1 MIKPDDSSQW
11 ILKPKIGLGSISFGV
26 DQKAINALIVYGP
39 VTGSRD
45 SNPIP
50 EDEATAFL
58 RTLGVPDSDITA
70 ALGKQAE
77 FARPNIITEARST
90 GLVLEYDKTGLFQI
104 LADTRADKL
113 NYDGRFIFRE
123 PPLDIIKHLAIAL
136 GERPIIFENEVVF
149 ANNLIFLF
157 EFVKVSK
164 DGSSSYLD
172 GSRGDRSII
181 WRSKPREMGEDLSK
195 YRMMEL

>member
-1 MIKPDDSSQW
+1 MIKPNDSSHW
-11 ILKPKIGLGSISFGV
+11 VLKPRTGLGNISFGMDRNAV
-26 DQKAINALIVYGP
+26 NAIAAYGA

-77 FARPNIITEARST
+77 FVRPNVLTEARAT
-90 GLVLEYDKTGLFQI
+90 GLVLEYDETGLFQI
-104 LADTRADKL
+104 LADIRADKL

-123 PPLDIIKHLAIAL
+123 PPLDIIKHLAAAL
-136 GERPIIFENEVVF
+136 RERPIIFENEVVF

-164 DGSSSYLD
+164 DGPSYLD
-172 GSRGDRSII
+172 GSRADRTII
-181 WRSKPREMGEDLSK
+181 WRPKPRDMGEDLSK
-195 YRMMEL
+195 YKPMDL

>member
-11 ILKPKIGLGSISFGV
+11 ILKPKIGLGSISFGM
-26 DQKAINALIVYGP
+26 DQKAINALSVYGP
-39 VTGSRD
+39 ITGSRD

-70 ALGKQAE
+70 TLGKQAE
-77 FARPNIITEARST
+77 FARRSILTEARST

-164 DGSSSYLD
+164 DGYSSYLD
-172 GSRGDRSII
+172 GSRGDRLII

-195 YRMMEL
+195 YRMVEL